1 MTQTGTEVDR
11 AVESPSGKQEAPVQ
25 PAVGIRLPRGL
36 AAFRHRDY
44 RIFWFVQL
52 GSLTGTWMQSL
63 AQSWLVIS
71 LTDSAI
77 QLGVINAFQFG
88 PMMLLGLPAGVV
100 ADRIPKRRLLLVTQ
114 TLAGTIVSL
123 LAILVATDAVQL
135 WHLYVAA
142 LALGT
147 VNAFDMPA
155 RQAFVAELV
164 GKDDLMN
171 AVAMN
176 SALFN
181 TTRILGPAIAGVLL
195 AQVGVA
201 ICFVIN
207 AISYAPVV
215 VGLALMRR
223 RAVVPAAVGATSV
236 VARLREGLAYVR
248 ATPPVL
254 VAISMVGMVATFG
267 MNFSVWVPLLARNEF
282 DAGADGFGLLM
293 SAMGVGSLA
302 GALALAFRGGTLSR
316 RRMLT
321 AAFAFGVLEGCLA
334 IAAAI
339 PVSFTIA
346 VPLLVAVG
354 FTMSSTLAM
363 ANTLVQTSVPDILR
377 GRVMS
382 IYMTVFSG
390 TLPIGALLAGFT
402 SSRLGAPASI
412 ASGGIIV
419 ILTTITIGIMA
430 NRPVA
435 SAVVRPEPGRPSARA
450 LGTPGKR

>member
-1 MTQTGTEVDR
+1 MTRSGTEVERGASSTSGEDR
-11 AVESPSGKQEAPVQ
+11 AAVQ
-25 PAVGIRLPRGL
+25 PALGIRLPRGL

-77 QLGVINAFQFG
+77 QLGVINACQFG
-88 PMMLLGLPAGVV
+88 PIMLLGLPAGVV
-100 ADRIPKRRLLLVTQ
+100 ADRVPKRRLLLVTQ
-114 TLAGTIVSL
+114 TLAGTVVGL

-164 GKDDLMN
+164 GKEDLMN
-171 AVAMN
+171 AVALN

-181 TTRILGPAIAGVLL
+181 ATRILGPAIAGVLL

-215 VGLALMRR
+215 VGLSLMRR
-223 RAVVPAAVGATSV
+223 RGLAQAEPSAASV
-236 VARLREGLAYVR
+236 VARLREGLAYVG

-267 MNFSVWVPLLARNEF
+267 MNFSVWMPLLARQEF
-282 DAGADGFGLLM
+282 DAGADGFGFLM
-293 SAMGVGSLA
+293 SAMGIGSLT
-302 GALALAFRGGTLSR
+302 GALALAFRGGTPSR
-316 RRMLT
+316 RRMLST
-321 AAFAFGVLEGCLA
+321 AFAFGVLEGCLA

-363 ANTLVQTSVPDILR
+363 ANALVQTSVPDLLR

-390 TLPIGALLAGFT
+390 TLPIGALLAGFA
-402 SSRLGAPASI
+402 SSRFGTPTSI

-419 ILTTITIGIMA
+419 ILTAITIAIIAG
-430 NRPVA
+430 RPVVA
-435 SAVVRPEPGRPSARA
+435 PARRGPGLPPARA
-450 LGTPGKR
+450 IGMPGKR